1 MGCGASSTPAEPGP
15 TIRIYYGSDNDP
27 SGPVPSVPAPP
38 SLHSAIDEQNHT
50 VLKEGML
57 LLLDPDA
64 SAPYDLPVRAVLTT
78 SRLQLYKQRR
88 GVDAKCEKCVR
99 SLVLGG
105 YFCVAD
111 SSLEPPGLAFEIS
124 DFHTTLWLA
133 AHTSDEQMSWMCSIG
148 AALVR
153 LLRQSGNPPT
163 RGHSRSGAVLRI
175 RQQHAG
181 SSRSLVAWSDRERRG
196 VEAATLEAIGA
207 RRGAWGDEAPEL
219 PGGDLEVLSL
229 RAAAEER
236 ALREAAFPRAPRRHA
251 APSAAPPRQPAVCGL
266 CSCALGADEAAAA
279 ACSGIAV
286 RWAAVR
292 VLRSRTALL
301 CRRRRAGSRALC
313 ATAAS
318 R

>member
-148 AALVR
+148 A
-153 LLRQSGNPPT
+153 
-163 RGHSRSGAVLRI
+163 VLRI

-266 CSCALGADEAAAA
+266 CSCALGADEAAAGGLACAVCYRRLALSEGQSLRPCGKCSKLFVTGRKQQGEEWEA
-279 ACSGIAV
+279 APPLSSSQRPGFL
-286 RWAAVR
+286 W
-292 VLRSRTALL
+292 
-301 CRRRRAGSRALC
+301 
-313 ATAAS
+313 
-318 R
+318 